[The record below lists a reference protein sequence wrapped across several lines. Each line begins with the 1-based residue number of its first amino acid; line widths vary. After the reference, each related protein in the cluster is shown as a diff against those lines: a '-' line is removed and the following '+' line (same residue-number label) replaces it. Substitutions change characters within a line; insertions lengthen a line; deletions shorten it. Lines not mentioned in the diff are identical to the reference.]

1 MASRSAG
8 TAPTFA
14 TASAAEGRPCPAD
27 AGVADGVRF
36 EAGDAAVLNGAG
48 GYDLGCVFE
57 ALHAMGD
64 PVGALRQIRGLL
76 DTGAPLLIA
85 DERAAESFTAPG
97 DEVERLLY
105 AFSVLHCLPA
115 TLAEAPKIA
124 HGTVLRADT
133 VRQWARDA
141 GYTSVDILPITND
154 LWRFYRLE
162 P

>member
-1 MASRSAG
+1 
-8 TAPTFA
+8 
-14 TASAAEGRPCPAD
+14 
-27 AGVADGVRF
+27 
-36 EAGDAAVLNGAG
+36 
-48 GYDLGCVFE
+48 
-57 ALHAMGD
+57 
-64 PVGALRQIRGLL
+64 
-76 DTGAPLLIA
+76 
-85 DERAAESFTAPG
+85 
-97 DEVERLLY
+97 LLY